1 MISNRFLFQT
11 VSKIGKKYL
20 STYYYFARFG
30 RRDHLVRH
38 LKKAHASEAGWI
50 IPDLDGDSPMK
61 SGLGL
66 DGTSGI
72 ETVGPSEETIEKRL
86 EGHSTMVSELLQSVA
101 KSMVDLPT
109 ATIKSEHTPK
119 KRLPPNTEQIIIKP
133 DSSGMLAT
141 SLGQYLTLPTNA
153 ISVVDS
159 KGMPT
164 VILPDQQQG
173 AAATTASSA
182 GAGLVGSASGS
193 GFIPPLVQQP
203 SQQQQVAAIMTNL
216 GHNLVQ
222 VADPRQLPTGI
233 SSEAL
238 TLPSGPLTLTLPAQA
253 LNSPSSAV
261 MDILTAQS
269 DEASAVQNKSLSE
282 KLSALQRK
290 NARAQ
295 LAFTQQTQPVMVQ
308 QSDLASAQQAQ
319 QGHVVSYSDAMKLAS
334 ISQISLNTTSKME

>member
-1 MISNRFLFQT
+1 MYHLINHFR
-11 VSKIGKKYL
+11 
-20 STYYYFARFG
+20 RFG

-50 IPDLDGDSPMK
+50 IPELDGDSPVK
-61 SGLGL
+61 SGLNL
-66 DGTSGI
+66 NGTSGI
-72 ETVGPSEETIEKRL
+72 ETVGPSEEAIEKRL

-101 KSMVDLPT
+101 KSMVELPT
-109 ATIKSEHTPK
+109 ATIKSEQTPK
-119 KRLPPNTEQIIIKP
+119 KRLPSNTEQIIIKP

-153 ISVVDS
+153 IGVGVDS

-164 VILPDQQQG
+164 VILPDQQG
-173 AAATTASSA
+173 AAATTVTSA
-182 GAGLVGSASGS
+182 TAGLVGSTSGS

-222 VADPRQLPTGI
+222 VADPRQLPTGM

-238 TLPSGPLTLTLPAQA
+238 TLGSGPLTLTLPAQA
-253 LNSPSSAV
+253 LTSPSSAV
-261 MDILTAQS
+261 IDILTSQNE
-269 DEASAVQNKSLSE
+269 EASAAQNKPLGE
-282 KLSALQRK
+282 KLSAIQRQ

-295 LAFTQQTQPVMVQ
+295 LAFAQQAQPVTVQ
-308 QSDLASAQQAQ
+308 QSDLTSAQQAQ
-319 QGHVVSYSDAMKLAS
+319 GHIVSYSDAMKLAA